1 MNGGRGSKQILIHGM
16 SLVLVGLIWGL
27 VVPHTTYP
35 RLALSAHIGFEG
47 NGVLFIVVAVLLLK
61 LPHAAGRITIG
72 TMLLAVW
79 LIWIMMISEVANSW
93 WGTTQILPI
102 AARQAGATGGTPGQE
117 LFVKVAHIVAGLAL
131 IIAWIL
137 LMIGFIKP
145 ATTVPVQQES
155 KQ

>member
-1 MNGGRGSKQILIHGM
+1 MIGAPASKQILLHGM

-47 NGVLFIVVAVLLLK
+47 NGVLFIVAAVLLLK
-61 LPHAAGRITIG
+61 LPHAAGRITVG
-72 TMLLAVW
+72 TMLLSAW
-79 LIWIMMISEVANSW
+79 LVWIMMISEVANSW

-102 AARQAGATGGTPGQE
+102 AAHEAGATGGTPGQE
-117 LFVKVAHIVAGLAL
+117 FFVKLAHIVAGLAL
-131 IIAWIL
+131 IVAWIM

-145 ATTVPVQQES
+145 MPAGHGQQET
-155 KQ
+155 K